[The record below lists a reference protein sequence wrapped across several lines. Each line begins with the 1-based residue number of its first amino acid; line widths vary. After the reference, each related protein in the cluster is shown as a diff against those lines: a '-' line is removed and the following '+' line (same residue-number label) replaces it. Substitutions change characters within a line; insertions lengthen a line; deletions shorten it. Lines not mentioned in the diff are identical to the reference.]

1 MTAGKGPLPS
11 GRMKSAFMF
20 FSMPRSLTIT
30 CSVAWAKEEN
40 KRQILKKAI
49 NFLKV
54 FFNVVSP

>member
-1 MTAGKGPLPS
+1 
-11 GRMKSAFMF
+11 MF